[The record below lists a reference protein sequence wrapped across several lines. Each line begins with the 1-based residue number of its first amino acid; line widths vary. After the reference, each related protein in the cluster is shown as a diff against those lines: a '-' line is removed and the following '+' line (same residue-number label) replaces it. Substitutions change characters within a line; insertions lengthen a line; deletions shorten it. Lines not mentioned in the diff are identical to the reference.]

1 MMKKAKK
8 RFYNYLKEEEDALD
22 FVKTNQN
29 IEAM

>member
-1 MMKKAKK
+1 MMKKGTDKL
-8 RFYNYLKEEEDALD
+8 YNYLKNKEDALD

>member
-1 MMKKAKK
+1 MLKRAKA
-8 RFYNYLKEEEDALD
+8 RLHNWLRDEEDALD